1 MRAWQHRQAIS
12 PASRRIDPTEG
23 RGPGEGRS
31 PGEAPG
37 TPPRTRGRVSR
48 LRYLRGGVLHQGLAR
63 DGLTMRQAG
72 TAENYRRRGDLAIGE
87 PGAVKLKDLTAWQVR
102 KALAELPTL
111 SLRPPVL
118 SARLARSLARG
129 EQLRWQPVVDR
140 RGRGPTITR
149 VPCPAAALS
158 ANLTPRGQ
166 GPGTATSPGRSARRP
181 TRKERRPCLT
191 SE

>member
-1 MRAWQHRQAIS
+1 MHVLLDDHQ
-12 PASRRIDPTEG
+12 G
-23 RGPGEGRS
+23 RLI
-31 PGEAPG
+31 
-37 TPPRTRGRVSR
+37 RTRGRVSR

-63 DGLTMRQAG
+63 DRLTMRQAG

-129 EQLRWQPVVDR
+129 EQLRWQPVVDG
-140 RGRGPTITR
+140 RGRGPTITYG
-149 VPCPAAALS
+149 PSPAAALS
-158 ANLTPRGQ
+158 ANLND
-166 GPGTATSPGRSARRP
+166 PGRSGALGRATSPGRSARRP